1 MRRPLLLALAL
12 LSAAASPA
20 AALNCGPT
28 AATVDMI
35 ECAKADFAAA
45 DRRLND
51 AYQKLMKDPDRDEKG
66 RNLLREAQRK
76 WIPFR
81 DAQCLLEEDEY
92 RGGTLA
98 AVMYGECQ
106 ARITAERARALE
118 EMLNRKQ
125 Q

>member
-12 LSAAASPA
+12 LFAATSPA

-28 AATVDMI
+28 ATTIDMI
-35 ECAKADFAAA
+35 ECAKADFAVA

-51 AYQKLMKDPDRDEKG
+51 AYQKLMKDPDRDEAG

-81 DAQCLLEEDEY
+81 DAQCALEEDEY

-98 AVMYGECQ
+98 PVLYGDCR
-106 ARITAERARALE
+106 ARITAERAKALE

>member
-12 LSAAASPA
+12 LFAAASPA

-28 AATVDMI
+28 ATTVDMV
-35 ECAKADFAAA
+35 ECAKAGLAAA

-51 AYQKLMKDPDRDEKG
+51 AYQKLMKQQDRDEKG

-81 DAQCLLEEDEY
+81 DAQCALEEDEY

-98 AVMYGECQ
+98 PVLYGDCQ
-106 ARITAERARALE
+106 ARLTAERAKMLE
-118 EMLNRKQ
+118 EMLQR
-125 Q
+125 